1 MSINCIVIDDEPLA
15 RKGLT
20 EYIQNVSFLN
30 LVGAYEDALKAAPVI
45 SENDIHLLFV
55 DIELPHINGLDFIK
69 ALKQPP
75 LVIFTTAYPQYALE
89 GFDLDVLD
97 YLVKP
102 FSFPR
107 FFKAVTK
114 AKEQFDLRHQ
124 TDTAKVTADTNE
136 YIFVK
141 EGNKLTKIF
150 FHDILFVEAL
160 QNYVAI
166 YTAEK
171 KFIVYLTF
179 KSVEDKLPAD
189 SFLKVH
195 KSYIIQIEKVES
207 FENNELQ
214 IASFRIPVSRNMK
227 EEVFK
232 KVFANKYLKR

>member
-1 MSINCIVIDDEPLA
+1 MSINCIIIDDEPLA
-15 RKGLT
+15 RKGLA
-20 EYIQNVSFLN
+20 EYVQNVSFLN
-30 LVGAYEDALKAAPVI
+30 LVGAYEDALKAALAI

-55 DIELPHINGLDFIK
+55 DIELPHMNGLDFVK
-69 ALKQPP
+69 TMKRQP
-75 LVIFTTAYPQYALE
+75 LVIFTTAYPQYALD

-114 AKEQFDLRHQ
+114 AKEQFDLRHK
-124 TDTAKVTADTNE
+124 TDEVKVNTDTNE

-141 EGNKLTKIF
+141 EGNKVSRIF
-150 FHDILFVEAL
+150 FHDILFAEAL
-160 QNYVAI
+160 QNYIAI
-166 YTAEK
+166 HTAEK
-171 KFIVYLTF
+171 RFIVYLTF
-179 KSVEDKLPAD
+179 KSLEEKLPAEH
-189 SFLKVH
+189 FLKVH
-195 KSYIIQIEKVES
+195 KSYIIQIAKVEA

-214 IASFRIPVSRNMK
+214 IASFKIPVSRNMK